1 MLIRDVGMDVE
12 ECWYEKLVKGAIF
25 SEIDS
30 AGNIS
35 YVSKRFS
42 ELTKYS
48 PDELLGKQH
57 DIVSNSN
64 LPDSIIQSFKQS
76 IQSGKVFNSV
86 FRTKTR
92 DGNYYWVDSTVV
104 PIRDKNGNIN
114 KFIDIWYPI
123 VGTRMAEYLYDRQV
137 SKMNSDLHMK

>member
-1 MLIRDVGMDVE
+1 MLLLDVGMNVE
-12 ECWYEKLVKGAIF
+12 GCWYEKLVKGAIF

-42 ELTKYS
+42 DLTKYS
-48 PDELLGKQH
+48 QDELLGKQH
-57 DIVSNSN
+57 DIISNSN
-64 LPDSIIQSFKQS
+64 LPDSIIQSFKES

-86 FRTKTR
+86 FRTKTK
-92 DGNYYWVDSTVV
+92 DGNYYWVDSTLV
-104 PIRDKNGNIN
+104 PIKDNNGSIS

-137 SKMNSDLHMK
+137 DKINADLHMK